1 MAAKVNIDDRAVL
14 RHIKKGTTIPQA
26 AKDLNVH
33 PSTMAD
39 AYYRLE
45 PVADPSLVI
54 SGNKGQVAAAIVR
67 VRNSGVRWERIALR
81 AGMTVKE
88 AKAIYTAKAKVDA
101 DSTYTGRG
109 RHYERK
115 TTSVRASRP
124 NTRGNSRRNTRSKS
138 KTA

>member
-1 MAAKVNIDDRAVL
+1 MASKINIDDRAVL
-14 RHIKKGTTIPQA
+14 RHIRKGTTIPKA
-26 AKDLNVH
+26 AQDLGVH

-54 SGNKGQVAAAIVR
+54 SGNKGQVASAIVR
-67 VRNSGVRWERIALR
+67 ARNSGLRWERIALR
-81 AGMTVKE
+81 AGKTVAEVKS
-88 AKAIYTAKAKVDA
+88 IYTAKAKVDA

-115 TTSVRASRP
+115 TASVRP
-124 NTRGNSRRNTRSKS
+124 TRSRGTRSRAKAA
-138 KTA
+138 K